1 MKYLLACLDSIGRI
15 TKWIIGDRRLKS
27 DRRNHIMLGYKKP
40 NRRRKE
46 RRK

>member
-1 MKYLLACLDSIGRI
+1 MKIEKFI
-15 TKWIIGDRRLKS
+15 KWITRDRRLKS

>member
-1 MKYLLACLDSIGRI
+1 MKII
-15 TKWIIGDRRLKS
+15 EKFIKWITRDRRLKS

-40 NRRRKE
+40 NRRGKE